1 MKIVE
6 ANINDATIIRQIAEI
21 VWPVAYIDIL
31 SKEQL
36 TYMLEKFYGF
46 KALKEQMLTKGHQFF
61 IAKDLY
67 NSIGFASVSSEGLG
81 VFKLQ
86 KLYVLPDY
94 QGKHVGNAL
103 LKRVMDYCALKEGKS
118 LILNVNRHNKA
129 RFFYEKQGFKFI
141 KEVDI
146 AIGEG
151 YFMNDF
157 VMERN
162 F

>member
-6 ANINDATIIRQIAEI
+6 ANINDAIIIRQIAEI

-36 TYMLEKFYGF
+36 TYMLQNFYGF
-46 KALKEQMLTKGHQFF
+46 EVLKEQMLTQGHQFF
-61 IAKDLY
+61 IAKDLD
-67 NSIGFASVSSEGLG
+67 NAIGFASVSKEGLG
-81 VFKLQ
+81 AFKLQ

-103 LKRVMDYCALKEGKS
+103 LKSVMDYCALKEGKS
-118 LILNVNRHNKA
+118 LILNVNRHNMA
-129 RFFYEKQGFKFI
+129 RFFYEKQGFKII

-146 AIGEG
+146 EIGEG

-162 F
+162 I